1 MQEYPHLADPL
12 AGGSWMRRKV
22 GDSGSFL
29 PIKNPQEP
37 TLRSQ
42 AQPLC
47 FQAQGH
53 ANYLEMLHQLLGLDF
68 DDNVILRESSL

>member
-1 MQEYPHLADPL
+1 
-12 AGGSWMRRKV
+12 MRRKV

-47 FQAQGH
+47 FQAWGEVSPSQGH

-68 DDNVILRESSL
+68 DDNVILRESSF